1 MPIEIPADA
10 PFKSIIIGGLSF
22 NVPLPF
28 NEGYVL
34 RPKDAAQ
41 FNQVYHENLRNN
53 FNKTVAER
61 VAQSEESGEAVDTAQ
76 LQAEFNE
83 YVAEYD
89 FGERRGGF
97 RTTDPVLQEAMDIGR
112 ELIRVALKRR
122 GHKIADIGA
131 KKISELAKK
140 AIDANPAIMVEAKNR
155 VAAKQDVALGEV
167 DSLIADVQPEAAA

>member
-53 FNKTVAER
+53 FNKTKLIVDKGQKFVDEYTEASPYER
-61 VAQSEESGEAVDTAQ
+61 W
-76 LQAEFNE
+76 
-83 YVAEYD
+83 
-89 FGERRGGF
+89 
-97 RTTDPVLQEAMDIGR
+97 DISPRKG
-112 ELIRVALKRR
+112 
-122 GHKIADIGA
+122 
-131 KKISELAKK
+131 
-140 AIDANPAIMVEAKNR
+140 
-155 VAAKQDVALGEV
+155 
-167 DSLIADVQPEAAA
+167 